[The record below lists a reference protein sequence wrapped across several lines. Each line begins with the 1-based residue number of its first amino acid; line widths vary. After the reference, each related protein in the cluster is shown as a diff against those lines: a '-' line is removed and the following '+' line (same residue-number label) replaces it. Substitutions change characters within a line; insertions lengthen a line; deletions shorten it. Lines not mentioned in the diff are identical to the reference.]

1 MCGRRRSEKGL
12 RKRGMKESFDS
23 LVDHLMTGG
32 FFLEEAVEIL
42 EKTLITHAL
51 EHTGWNRTEASKMLG
66 IHRNTLQRKM
76 SDYKLKEQPPAR
88 KPPQKVKLASRRAA
102 SN

>member
-1 MCGRRRSEKGL
+1 MCGRRRSGEGP
-12 RKRGMKESFDS
+12 RKPGMKESFDS
-23 LVDHLMTGG
+23 LVEHLMTSG

-42 EKTLITHAL
+42 ETTLIMHAL
-51 EHTGWNRTEASKMLG
+51 KRTEWNRTEASKLLG

-76 SDYKLKEQPPAR
+76 RDYKLKEQPPAR
-88 KPPQKVKLASRRAA
+88 KAPQKARPLARRAA